1 MIIGEISTA
10 PLDKG
15 MHLREYVKAAIDAIK
30 NTGVKYE
37 TSAMSTTFEAK
48 NLDELLRVVKDAHN
62 AIINMGSKR
71 VYTVLK
77 IDDRRDTDAT
87 METKLKGLE

>member
-15 MHLREYVKAAIDAIK
+15 MHLHEYVKVAVNAIK
-30 NTGVKYE
+30 NTGVKYK

-48 NLDELLRVVKDAHN
+48 NIDELLRVVKDAHN
-62 AIINMGSKR
+62 AVINMGSKR
-71 VYTVLK
+71 VYTILK

>member
-15 MHLREYVKAAIDAIK
+15 MHLKEYVKAAIDAIK
-30 NTGVKYE
+30 NTGVKYK

-48 NLDELLRVVKDAHN
+48 NLDEFLRVVRDAHS
-62 AIINMGSKR
+62 AIINLGSQR
-71 VYTVLK
+71 VYTIVK
-77 IDDRRDTDAT
+77 IDDRRDIDAT
-87 METKLKGLE
+87 METKLEGL

>member
-1 MIIGEISTA
+1 MIMGEISTA
-10 PLDKG
+10 PVDKG
-15 MHLREYVKAAIDAIK
+15 IHVRKYVKAAIDAIK
-30 NTGVKYE
+30 KTGVKYK
-37 TSAMSTTFEAK
+37 TSAMSTTFEAE
-48 NLDELLRVVKDAHN
+48 NLDELFRVVRDAHT

-87 METKLKGLE
+87 METKLSGLE

>member
-15 MHLREYVKAAIDAIK
+15 MHLHEYVKAAVNAIK
-30 NTGVKYE
+30 NTGVKYV

-48 NLDELLRVVKDAHN
+48 DLDEFLRVVRDAHN
-62 AIINMGSKR
+62 AIINLGSQR
-71 VYTVLK
+71 VYTIVK
-77 IDDRRDTDAT
+77 IDDRRDIDAT
-87 METKLKGLE
+87 METKLEGL

>member
-15 MHLREYVKAAIDAIK
+15 IHLHEYVKAAVSAIK
-30 NTGVKYE
+30 NTGVKYK

-48 NLDELLRVVKDAHN
+48 DLDEFLRVVRDAHN
-62 AIINMGSKR
+62 AIINLGSQR
-71 VYTVLK
+71 VYTIVK
-77 IDDRRDTDAT
+77 IDDRRDVDAT
-87 METKLKGLE
+87 METKLGGL

>member
-15 MHLREYVKAAIDAIK
+15 VHLHEYVKVAVSAIK
-30 NTGVKYE
+30 NTGVKYK

-48 NLDELLRVVKDAHN
+48 DLDELLRVVRDAHN
-62 AIINMGSKR
+62 AIINLGSQR
-71 VYTVLK
+71 VYTIVK
-77 IDDRRDTDAT
+77 IDDRRDIDAT
-87 METKLKGLE
+87 METKLEGL

>member
-15 MHLREYVKAAIDAIK
+15 MHLKEYVKAAIDAIK
-30 NTGVKYE
+30 NTGVKYK

-48 NLDELLRVVKDAHN
+48 DLDELLRVVRDAHN
-62 AIINMGSKR
+62 AIINLGSQR
-71 VYTVLK
+71 VYTIVK
-77 IDDRRDTDAT
+77 IDDRRDVDAT
-87 METKLKGLE
+87 METKLGGL

>member
-15 MHLREYVKAAIDAIK
+15 VHLRKYVKAAVNAIK
-30 NTGVKYE
+30 KTGVKYE

-48 NLDELLRVVKDAHN
+48 NLDESFRVVKDAHN
-62 AIINMGSKR
+62 AIINLGSQR
-71 VYTVLK
+71 VYTIVK
-77 IDDRRDTDAT
+77 IDDRRDVDAT

>member
-15 MHLREYVKAAIDAIK
+15 VHLHEYVKVAVSAIK
-30 NTGVKYE
+30 NTGVKYK

-48 NLDELLRVVKDAHN
+48 NLDELFRVVKNAHN

-77 IDDRRDTDAT
+77 IDDRQDVDAT
-87 METKLKGLE
+87 METKIKGLK

>member
-15 MHLREYVKAAIDAIK
+15 MHLHEYVKAAVNAIK
-30 NTGVKYE
+30 NTGVKYV

-48 NLDELLRVVKDAHN
+48 DLDELLRVVRDAHN
-62 AIINMGSKR
+62 AIINLGSQR
-71 VYTVLK
+71 VYTIVK
-77 IDDRRDTDAT
+77 IDDRRDVDAT
-87 METKLKGLE
+87 METKLGGL

>member
-15 MHLREYVKAAIDAIK
+15 IHLKEYVKAAVDAIK
-30 NTGVKYE
+30 KTGVKYE

-48 NLDELLRVVKDAHN
+48 NLDELFRVVKNAHN

-77 IDDRRDTDAT
+77 IDDRQDVDAT
-87 METKLKGLE
+87 METKLGGL

>member
-15 MHLREYVKAAIDAIK
+15 IHLHEYVKAAVNAIK

-37 TSAMSTTFEAK
+37 TSAMSTAFEAK
-48 NLDELLRVVKDAHN
+48 DLDGFLRVVRDAHN

-71 VYTVLK
+71 VYTIVK
-77 IDDRRDTDAT
+77 IDDRRDVDET
-87 METKLKGLE
+87 METKIEGLK